1 MVLLEENIASR
12 FYKMDGHYFLS
23 HSAGLLPKT
32 SRTVLEEN
40 FFLPWEQKGGEAWS
54 DWIPSLDGFHD
65 SLARLLNVSAETLCA
80 QRNVSSAL
88 AKIIF
93 SIPRPIERPV
103 ILLSEQDFPTTGFV
117 LAQAQ
122 KIGWQLRFL
131 PKSADLSNPQIWQEA
146 MKDDV
151 GLVFVTHVTS
161 NFGAKAPL
169 GEICVAARA
178 KDIISI
184 LDLAQSVG
192 GFAIDLEKIAP
203 DFAIGSSLKY
213 LCGGPG
219 AGWLYGDLKRIA
231 ECQPLDVGW
240 FSHENPFEFDIH
252 SFRYAPDAKRF
263 AGGTTSIAPLILA
276 RNGIDLIHEIGPST
290 IEAHNQALLQKLID
304 GLPEKALA
312 SETRPGHRG
321 NHILVKS
328 PDPEKHQQALAAKG
342 IKGDIREGALR
353 FSVHLYTSKADIAA
367 LLTGLEAIIDL

>member
-1 MVLLEENIASR
+1 MVLLEENIVSR

-32 SRTVLEEN
+32 SRTVLEES
-40 FFLPWEQKGGEAWS
+40 FFLPWQQKGGEAWS
-54 DWIPSLDGFHD
+54 DWMPALDGFHE
-65 SLARLLNVSAETLCA
+65 SLGRLLNVPAKTLCA
-80 QRNVSSAL
+80 QSNVSSAL
-88 AKIIF
+88 TKIIF
-93 SIPRPIERPV
+93 SIAQPIERPV

-131 PKSADLSNPQIWQEA
+131 PKSADLSDPQIWQEA

-161 NFGAKAPL
+161 NFGARAPL
-169 GEICVAARA
+169 GEICKAARA
-178 KDIISI
+178 KGIISI

-192 GFAIDLEKIAP
+192 GFAIDLQKIAP
-203 DFAIGSSLKY
+203 DFAIASSLKY

-219 AGWLYGDLKRIA
+219 AGWLYVDQKRIA

-276 RNGIDLIHEIGPST
+276 RNGIDLIHEIGPSA

-321 NHILVKS
+321 NHILVKT

-353 FSVHLYTSKADIAA
+353 FSVHLYTSKADITA